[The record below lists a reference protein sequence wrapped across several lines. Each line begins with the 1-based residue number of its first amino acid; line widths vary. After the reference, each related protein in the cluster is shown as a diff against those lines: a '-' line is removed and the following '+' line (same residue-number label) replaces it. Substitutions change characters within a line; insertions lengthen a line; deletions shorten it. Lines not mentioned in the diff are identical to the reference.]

1 MKETLMENDD
11 PQKLM
16 PEPRIFVERTLALIK
31 PDAIHKT
38 DEIEDIILQSGFTIL
53 QKRRLQLSPE
63 QCSDF
68 YAEHYGKLH
77 FPHLTAFMSSGPVVA
92 LALARDQAI
101 ATWKAIMG
109 PVSSIKARETH
120 PDCLRA
126 RFGTCDLRNAVHGS
140 ETFSAAEREIRFMFP
155 HSVIEPI
162 PMGEAA
168 KDYLSRF
175 INPTLLV
182 GLTELCKIKPEDPY
196 TWLADWLMNNNPNKP
211 KVLDGAAVE
220 EPVI

>member
-1 MKETLMENDD
+1 MEGDS
-11 PQKLM
+11 PQKQM
-16 PEPRIFVERTLALIK
+16 PAPRIFVERTLALIK

-38 DEIEDIILQSGFTIL
+38 DEIEDVILQSGFTIL

-68 YAEHYGKLH
+68 YSEHYGKLH

-92 LALARDQAI
+92 LALAQHQAI

-126 RFGTCDLRNAVHGS
+126 RFGTCDLQNAVHGS
-140 ETFSAAEREIRFMFP
+140 ESFSAAEREIRFMFP
-155 HSVIEPI
+155 NSVIEPI
-162 PMGEAA
+162 PMGDAA
-168 KDYLSRF
+168 KDYLSRYVS
-175 INPTLLV
+175 PTLLT
-182 GLTELCKIKPEDPY
+182 GLTELSKKKPLDPF
-196 TWLADWLMNNNPNKP
+196 TWLADWLMKNNHNKP
-211 KVLDGAAVE
+211 KISDVTVVEEAAV
-220 EPVI
+220 